1 MMASAR
7 SLRYPFAVAVVT
19 VLVLA
24 AAVATYTK
32 TFAERPSTGSV
43 RPPINMAM
51 SFDRVVFDTPAA
63 MCHSDLVIDTLVV
76 GRGPGHWTT
85 VDGLRPSADTRG
97 HVSRGYMIVTPLK
110 FGSSHVVRD
119 RRLGATSEIVV
130 PGGQAGQDRI
140 TSDLAPVLVGQRYL
154 LVAVPGVDPRTNHW
168 SERSMMVLDAFPID
182 RSGMVTLR
190 PQLVEQ
196 GQVSQSS
203 VRMALGDLRAQLA
216 SC

>member
-7 SLRYPFAVAVVT
+7 IVRHPFAVALVT

-24 AAVATYTK
+24 AAVATFTK
-32 TFAERPSTGSV
+32 TFAQRPSTDSV
-43 RPPINMAM
+43 RPPINLAM

-85 VDGLRPSADTRG
+85 VDGLRPSGGTRFS
-97 HVSRGYMIVTPLK
+97 HGYMIVTPLK
-110 FGSSHVVRD
+110 FGSSHVLRD
-119 RRLGATSEIVV
+119 HRLDATSEIVV
-130 PGGQAGQDRI
+130 PGGQVGQDRI
-140 TSDLAPVLVGQRYL
+140 TSDSAPVLVGHRYL
-154 LVAVPGVDPRTNHW
+154 LVAVPGVDPRTKHW
-168 SERSMMVLDAFPID
+168 TERSMMVLDAFPID
-182 RSGMVTLR
+182 SSGLVTLR

-196 GQVSQSS
+196 GQVSQAL
-203 VRMALGDLRAQLA
+203 VRMSVGDLRAQLA